1 MEFDKAATLRIP
13 GLLAVVVSVDRLF
26 QSMIMQGK
34 KDSKR

>member
-26 QSMIMQGK
+26 QSIMQGK
-34 KDSKR
+34 KDSKM